1 MASNNQENK
10 RKHAEATG
18 YALERV
24 PGSQRI
30 GTYSLAT
37 TWMGWIFYMG
47 GPYMGA
53 LIAAKMN
60 PAAAIT
66 AIIAGNVL
74 LFAVAFLNGDL
85 GARLGLTVSMSS
97 RYSFGN
103 VGTLIPSI
111 IYFVTIAGWFGVSI
125 GVLAVVLEGNIGGSP
140 WMWSII
146 FGIGMTIMAVYGM
159 KVISRIAFVVA
170 PAILLLMTIGF
181 ILAMLKM
188 PEGKSLLPA
197 GPYEGG
203 STWLLAFGLTVSHW
217 IVGASLAPDVMRFA
231 KSKKAVGLSAFFGFA
246 ISNNVIMLLGV
257 LTAWALNTNDFFVL
271 MPGLAGTFWK
281 VLSILAI
288 IGIVV
293 TSGDCQCY
301 TSGLALSNLTKW
313 DSRITTSIAGAIGIF
328 LAVSNIYGQA
338 INWLLFLGIFIPG
351 VPAIMIADYYLRHKR
366 NYPEKTE
373 ISKYVNWNAVAAY
386 AVGVIAEYLLTR
398 VWGVG
403 IFALNSFV
411 IAGGIYLIL
420 NKLAPSQVFSDSA
433 PSVTEHYITP
443 EELEEIGQES

>member
-1 MASNNQENK
+1 MASNNE
-10 RKHAEATG
+10 ETTG

-30 GTYSLAT
+30 GTYTLTT

-60 PAAAIT
+60 PGAAIT

-74 LFAVAFLNGDL
+74 LALFAFLNGDL
-85 GARLGLTVSMSS
+85 GAKLGLSVSMCS

-103 VGTLIPSI
+103 MGTLIPSI
-111 IYFVTIAGWFGVSI
+111 IYFVSLAGWFGVSI
-125 GVLAVVLEGNIGGSP
+125 GVLAVVLNGNIGGAP
-140 WMWSII
+140 WMWSIV
-146 FGIGMTIMAVYGM
+146 FGGAMTVMAVYGM
-159 KVISRIAFVVA
+159 KVISKIAFVVA
-170 PAILLLMTIGF
+170 PAILLLMTIAF

-188 PEGKSLLPA
+188 PEGKSLVPA

-203 STWLLAFGLTVSHW
+203 NTWLLAFGLTVSHW

-231 KSKKAVGLSAFFGFA
+231 KSKKAVGLSAFWGFV

-257 LTAWALNTNDFFVL
+257 LTSWALNTMDFFVL
-271 MPGLAGTFWK
+271 MPGLAGAFWK

-288 IGIVV
+288 IGIVI

-313 DSRITTSIAGAIGIF
+313 DSRMTTAIAGVIGVF

-338 INWLLFLGIFIPG
+338 IAWLLFLGIFVPG
-351 VPAIMIADYYLRHKR
+351 VPGIMVADYYLRYKQT
-366 NYPEKTE
+366 YPDKSE
-373 ISKYVNWNAVAAY
+373 ISQHVNWNAVVAY
-386 AVGVIAEYLLTR
+386 GVGVIAEYLLTR

-411 IAGGIYLIL
+411 IAGGLYLIL
-420 NKLAPSQVFSDSA
+420 NKLAPSHVFSDSA

-443 EELEEIGQES
+443 EELEEMGQKS